1 MKSTDCSCCI
11 QNCEIKQHYNFETV
25 TKQRTFQPRFLCLW
39 LTTHGCEVWFQ
50 AQISC
55 SLSFYVPPCLQYVTT
70 CSLKVRIWEQSHV
83 HAHKHMIY
91 AYPQTHETV
100 AWFDRCP
107 HPIHMKCMHGGH
119 QHQQKFPVKICSMI
133 RLSNENAL
141 LYCNTNIYYQI
152 QTPQELHCCLML
164 AQISTTHIHKQI
176 EPVLPYFMELK
187 PFQSQHLRICNIS
200 LQH

>member
-1 MKSTDCSCCI
+1 MLYTKLWDKTTL
-11 QNCEIKQHYNFETV
+11 QFWNCNQTAHIPAKVSVFVTHYTWLWSLVSSANFM
-25 TKQRTFQPRFLCLW
+25 QPFFLC
-39 LTTHGCEVWFQ
+39 
-50 AQISC
+50 S
-55 SLSFYVPPCLQYVTT
+55 SLSPVCDNLQFESKDLGAKPCT
-70 CSLKVRIWEQSHV
+70 CTQ
-83 HAHKHMIY
+83 AHDLCIP
-91 AYPQTHETV
+91 ANSWTV